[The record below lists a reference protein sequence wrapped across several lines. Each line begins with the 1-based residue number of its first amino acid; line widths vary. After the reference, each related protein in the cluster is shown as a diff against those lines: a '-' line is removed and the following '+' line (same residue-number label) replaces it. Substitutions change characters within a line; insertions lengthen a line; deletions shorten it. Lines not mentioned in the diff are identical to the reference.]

1 MCLPATLQA
10 IHSWLSWPHLLHGT
24 GIGSAAAAAYR
35 GRAATIPKA
44 QSLKVSHV
52 IGLSHTLTP
61 AFPSWPGYP
70 SLQVT
75 NTHSFEKNGFFANA
89 WQIHEHSGTHVDAP
103 LHFGKKA
110 WSAAAIPEEALVA
123 PAVIIDIRD
132 RTKRD
137 SDAQIRVE
145 DLRAWER
152 RHGRISK
159 GAAVLMYSG
168 WETRATDQT
177 AYRNMDTRGVM
188 HFPGFSKEAAEFLVK
203 ERDIRGIGV
212 DTLSLDYGPSTDF
225 GAHFTVLPTNKWGIE
240 NLANLG
246 KVPPRGA
253 TIFVGLP
260 KVQGASGGPA
270 RIIAFW

>member
-1 MCLPATLQA
+1 MCLPVTLQA
-10 IHSWLSWPHLLHGT
+10 IHSWLSWPQLFQ
-24 GIGSAAAAAYR
+24 GIGIGFVAAASTR
-35 GRAATIPKA
+35 GAPMQKA
-44 QSLKVSHV
+44 KSVKVSRV
-52 IGLSHTLTP
+52 VGLSHTLTTE
-61 AFPSWPGYP
+61 FPSWPGYP
-70 SLQVT
+70 SLQIT
-75 NTHSFEKNGFFANA
+75 NTHSFERDGFFANA

-110 WSAAAIPEEALVA
+110 WSAAAIPEEALMA
-123 PAVIIDIRD
+123 PAVILDIRD
-132 RTKRD
+132 RVKRNP
-137 SDAQIRVE
+137 DAQVTVE
-145 DLRAWER
+145 DIKGWEKR
-152 RHGRISK
+152 YDRIPK
-159 GAAVLMYSG
+159 GAAILMYSG
-168 WETRATDQT
+168 WERRATDQA
-177 AYRNMDTRGVM
+177 AYRNMDAKGIM

-225 GAHFTVLPTNKWGIE
+225 GAHFTVLPTNRWGIE